1 MRSRA
6 GMKSAFSPRLV
17 EADMAEINVDT
28 WLYGK
33 LARFGGTANQGS
45 FANVL
50 VSLPEGSKLGDLLA
64 HLQMPSEERGITF
77 INGELSAMPGLQP
90 DLAHTLQNGD
100 RVAFFDPLSMWPFQ
114 YRSGVPMVD
123 EMADSMHGRE
133 DKGLHHSYGGE

>member
-1 MRSRA
+1 M
-6 GMKSAFSPRLV
+6 
-17 EADMAEINVDT
+17 ADISVDT

-33 LARFGGTANQGS
+33 LARFGGAANQGS
-45 FANVL
+45 FANL
-50 VSLPEGSKLGDLLA
+50 QVSLPEGSALEDLLEQ
-64 HLQMPSEERGITF
+64 LKMPSEERGITF
-77 INGELSAMPGLQP
+77 INGELSAMPKLQP
-90 DLAHTLQNGD
+90 DLAHTLQDGD

>member
-1 MRSRA
+1 MALRETGAFWWGCKPGQFCERA
-6 GMKSAFSPRLV
+6 G
-17 EADMAEINVDT
+17 
-28 WLYGK
+28 
-33 LARFGGTANQGS
+33 
-45 FANVL
+45 
-50 VSLPEGSKLGDLLA
+50 SLPEGSKLEDLLA

-114 YRSGVPMVD
+114 YRSGVPMID